1 MTSTFLNVL
10 IFLCSIGIVWYFAG
24 VLIESVT
31 HLSRRFNR
39 TGFTTAFFLL
49 GFLTSIGEFSVAI
62 NASIE
67 GVPEVS
73 VGNLIGAS
81 FVVLLLIVPLLAVL
95 AGKVELR
102 NTLSKRNL
110 VLALA
115 AIALP
120 AVLVID
126 GTVTRVEGLFALLT
140 YATLVW
146 SIYRQKQEIPDA
158 KAIMAKPFEKKRSF
172 LADLG
177 RIVGGGIMIFLASRV
192 LVDQAVFFSLLIGAP
207 TSLVGLV
214 LLSLG
219 TNVPEF
225 VVAIRSVLKKKS
237 DVAFGDYIGSA
248 TVNTFIFALLALVN
262 GAFMFNAGETAG
274 TTILLLI
281 GLVIFFFF
289 ARSHSSLSRR
299 EGAILILFYAV
310 FLGLQISALVGY
322 AGNR

>member
-1 MTSTFLNVL
+1 MISTLLNVFV
-10 IFLCSIGIVWYFAG
+10 FLCSIGIVWYFAG
-24 VLIESVT
+24 VLIESVN
-31 HLSRRFNR
+31 HLARRFNK

-81 FVVLLLIVPLLAVL
+81 FVVLLFIVPLLAVL

-102 NTLSKRNL
+102 NTLSRRNL
-110 VLALA
+110 ILALA
-115 AIALP
+115 TVALP
-120 AVLVID
+120 ALLVID
-126 GTVTRVEGLFALLT
+126 GTVTRIEGLFALLA

-146 SIYRQKQEIPDA
+146 SIYRQKQDIPDTA
-158 KAIMAKPFEKKRSF
+158 LVAKPFERKRS
-172 LADLG
+172 LMADLG
-177 RIVGGGIMIFLASRV
+177 RILGGGVMIFLASRV
-192 LVDQAVFFSLLIGAP
+192 LVDQAVFFSVLLGAP

-225 VVAIRSVLKKKS
+225 VVAIRSVLKQKS

-248 TVNTFIFALLALVN
+248 TVNTFIFAMLALAN
-262 GAFMFNAGETAG
+262 GAFLFNAGETAG
-274 TTILLLI
+274 TTILLVI
-281 GLVIFFFF
+281 GLVLFFFF
-289 ARSHSSLSRR
+289 ARSNSMLSRR
-299 EGAILILFYAV
+299 EGSILILFYV
-310 FLGLQISALVGY
+310 IFLGLQISALLGY
-322 AGNR
+322 AGNQ